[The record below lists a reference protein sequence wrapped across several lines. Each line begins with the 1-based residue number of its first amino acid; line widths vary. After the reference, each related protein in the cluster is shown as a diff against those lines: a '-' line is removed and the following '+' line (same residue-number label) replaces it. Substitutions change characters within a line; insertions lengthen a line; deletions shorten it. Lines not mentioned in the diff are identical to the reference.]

1 MKNTLSDHVMPTI
14 DQNETGCSF
23 LRSDHGPAAPTKM
36 QRTPINAKTEARKM
50 SLALQTIG
58 SGMWDFKEKLSIKKT
73 ADNARNQR
81 TVDLE
86 ATYILRMARATQSS
100 RREAKQEVRC
110 HWALPVQLPG
120 H

>member
-23 LRSDHGPAAPTKM
+23 LRSDHGPAAPTRTH
-36 QRTPINAKTEARKM
+36 RTPISAKTEARKM
-50 SLALQTIG
+50 SLAWQTIG

-73 ADNARNQR
+73 ADNARHQR
-81 TVDLE
+81 PVDLE
-86 ATYILRMARATQSS
+86 ATYILRMARATHSS
-100 RREAKQEVRC
+100 RSEAKQEVRC
-110 HWALPVQLPG
+110 HWALPCAIAG

>member
-73 ADNARNQR
+73 AEKP
-81 TVDLE
+81 TH
-86 ATYILRMARATQSS
+86 
-100 RREAKQEVRC
+100 RRFRGNVHITDGPGDSIVEKRSKEVRC
-110 HWALPVQLPG
+110 HWALPVQSPG
-120 H
+120 Q